1 MDRLKESENK
11 NRELDKQC
19 KMLQRESVT
28 LQSEALNLVN
38 KLQEIEEE
46 SRIDETR
53 VKYLNKDYENK
64 LIIVEENMAL
74 KEEIISHKS
83 DHNQQDQKSREHH
96 LELQSMKNEHKDL
109 KTTYLEKRRNLENQ
123 VKKSQ

>member
-1 MDRLKESENK
+1 MDRLIESETK

-19 KMLQRESVT
+19 KMLKRESVT

-74 KEEIISHKS
+74 KEEIISHK
-83 DHNQQDQKSREHH
+83 
-96 LELQSMKNEHKDL
+96 
-109 KTTYLEKRRNLENQ
+109 
-123 VKKSQ
+123 